1 MTLPYY
7 VIDAFA
13 AKPFSGNPAA
23 VVLDARGLSDEHMQA
38 IATEFNLSETTF
50 VFPLLEDGGDTQQ
63 DASTE
68 ERPAYRFRWFTPLA
82 EVDMCGHAT
91 IAAVHALVET
101 GQLRFPDD
109 ADSTTVRIDTQSGV
123 LTAYVEPVD
132 ASNRPML
139 WLDLVDPTLRSLD
152 IAVSD
157 VTAALRIQTDA
168 VEESLPIR

>member
-63 DASTE
+63 NPSTK
-68 ERPAYRFRWFTPLA
+68 ERPAYRFRWFTPTA
-82 EVDMCGHAT
+82 EVNMCGHAT

-101 GQLRFPDD
+101 GH
-109 ADSTTVRIDTQSGV
+109 
-123 LTAYVEPVD
+123 
-132 ASNRPML
+132 
-139 WLDLVDPTLRSLD
+139 
-152 IAVSD
+152 
-157 VTAALRIQTDA
+157 ALRGWSPI
-168 VEESLPIR
+168 VPESRLWRSVVYGGVGSCGSGSRNHDGADTGGEKAGKGLYRSHGGD